1 MSKSSPPKVTA
12 KKARP
17 AHHKTTAK
25 VGANKART
33 TNPKPTSRLA
43 AERPSNVT
51 AETVF
56 ETSSETAA
64 PLHEVHAKPT
74 DPHWSVIPKINEF
87 VASAVPSTMLA
98 PTKGTVTHQIEELR
112 AEVPAS
118 MVALAESNL
127 EQTRA
132 LYQRSAS
139 AFEAVLESWEGSF
152 DAAGQGVVALNRKI
166 MDIADRNITTGF
178 DFATS
183 LTGAKTLAEVI
194 ALQAAYWRKQFS
206 ELRMQAEETRA
217 LLAKVSERV
226 TEHIKNR

>member
-1 MSKSSPPKVTA
+1 MSKSSPPKSTA
-12 KKARP
+12 KNARP

-33 TNPKPTSRLA
+33 THRKPTSRLA
-43 AERPSNVT
+43 TERASNVT

-56 ETSSETAA
+56 DTSSKAAA
-64 PLHEVHAKPT
+64 PLHEVHARRA
-74 DPHWSVIPKINEF
+74 DPHWSVIHKINEV

-98 PTKGTVTHQIEELR
+98 PTKGTVAHQIEELR

-139 AFEAVLESWEGSF
+139 AFEAALERWEGSF

-166 MDIADRNITTGF
+166 MDIAERNITTGF
-178 DFATS
+178 DLATS
-183 LTGAKTLAEVI
+183 LTVPRLS
-194 ALQAAYWRKQFS
+194 LRLWRY
-206 ELRMQAEETRA
+206 RP
-217 LLAKVSERV
+217 
-226 TEHIKNR
+226 HIGVNSSVN